1 MTNQFHL
8 TFFLVTLVSY
18 VLLEQGVQPTD
29 NPGSPKVQKNVEVK
43 ELAPVPSMSSSRIVF
58 CVFWK

>member
-1 MTNQFHL
+1 
-8 TFFLVTLVSY
+8 
-18 VLLEQGVQPTD
+18 VQPTD

-43 ELAPVPSMSSSRIVF
+43 ELTPVPSMSSSRIVF